1 MSCKYTFFV
10 FIFLLIFC
18 LSGLSQGNVHQQST
32 QYVWPEDSLVRSK
45 LEKWRDQKFG
55 IIIHWGLYAVPGIVE
70 SWTLCSEDVDWIGR
84 DSSIAYDDY
93 KKWYWNL
100 KESFNPRQFDP
111 SQWAKVAKDAGMRYV
126 VFTTKHHDG
135 FAMFNTQQSDF
146 SIAHGPFADHPKAD
160 VAKHVFEAFR
170 QQDFM
175 IGAYFSKPDWHS
187 EFYWWP
193 KYATADRNVNYDIRL
208 HPWRW
213 QQFKDF
219 TFNQL
224 SELMHNYGAIDILW
238 LDGGW
243 VRPLETVNDEVRA
256 WGARIPPFSQ
266 HIDMPRI
273 AQMARKVQSGIL
285 MVDRTVHGAY
295 ENYQTP
301 EQSIPKVKSDYPWE
315 SCITLGNA
323 WGYVPNDQF
332 KSSTKVIHTL
342 IEVVAKGGSLLLGV
356 GPDAQGL
363 LQTIQVQRLQEIG
376 KWLKANGEAIYNTRT
391 VDQVQ
396 DGETF
401 FTKSKNGSRY
411 ALVRLQEGTAL
422 PTSISWHG
430 NAPDKNAKLVLLSE
444 GITLKWKQAGDLV
457 TVYLPASLTKKYKTY
472 PALVFKY

>member
-1 MSCKYTFFV
+1 MKFAVPLFLFV
-10 FIFLLIFC
+10 ASSY
-18 LSGLSQGNVHQQST
+18 LSLHGQGNAHIQSS
-32 QYVWPEDSLVRSK
+32 QYQWPEDSLVKIK

-55 IIIHWGLYAVPGIVE
+55 MIVHWGLYAVPGIVE

-93 KKWYWNL
+93 KKWYWGL

-111 SQWAKVAKDAGMRYV
+111 TQWAKAAKDAGMRYV

-135 FAMFNTQQSDF
+135 FAMFDTKQSDF
-146 SIAHGPFADHPKAD
+146 SITNGPFADHPKSD
-160 VAKHVFEAFR
+160 VTKHVFEAFR
-170 QQDFM
+170 QHDFM

-193 KYATADRNVNYDIRL
+193 KYATADRNVNYDIL
-208 HPWRW
+208 QHPWRW
-213 QQFKDF
+213 NQFKTF

-224 SELMHNYGAIDILW
+224 SELMHNYGTIDILW

-273 AQMARKVQSGIL
+273 AQMACKEQPGIL

-332 KSSTKVIHTL
+332 KSSTKIIHTL

-363 LQTIQVQRLQEIG
+363 LQDVQVKRLQEIG
-376 KWLKANGEAIYNTRT
+376 SWLQINGEAIYNTRT

-401 FTKSKNGSRY
+401 FTRAKDGSRY
-411 ALVRLQEGTAL
+411 AIIRLQEGTAL
-422 PTSISWHG
+422 PTSIRWHG
-430 NAPDKNAKLVLLSE
+430 NIPAKNAKLTLLSE
-444 GITLKWKQAGDLV
+444 GTVLKWKQVGDDI
-457 TVYLPASLTKKYKTY
+457 TVELPPLLIKKYKTY